1 MFLSQALRVTFVTLN
16 GPIKDTVII
25 AQKMMVT
32 YLDGMILG
40 MQLIITTMHKKMQD
54 ANAVKRLGVMPYSEI
69 LWMTAMVAV
78 IMGIMQV

>member
-1 MFLSQALRVTFVTLN
+1 MA
-16 GPIKDTVII
+16 
-25 AQKMMVT
+25 T

-40 MQLIITTMHKKMQD
+40 MQMIITTMHKKMQD